1 MKRFGLVLTII
12 FGLVGSLL
20 ANPSVASDKLKVAF
34 VEFASTSGSSWV
46 RANGNA
52 TKYMEQHLPG
62 VEVTRVE
69 SIAEGPGVVSV
80 INSLIA
86 KGNKVIFANGY
97 GYGTFLPEVAKRHP
111 NVYFVSQMSDPHG
124 PKNVTS
130 YYGKLEQVRYL
141 EGVLAG
147 KMTKTNIIGFA
158 GGWPYPAVVS
168 GANAFALG
176 VQSVN
181 PNAKVIT
188 GWVNSWYD
196 PPKEKETADALLNAG
211 ADIVANHL
219 DSSATLLAAA
229 AKGKWGMTSNAS
241 WASAAPQAFLSGSAW
256 HWGPY
261 YVRLVKSVMEGKFE
275 SKRYLGSIGD
285 GTVVLLPYGPM
296 VTDEA
301 KAAVEEAK
309 KKIVSGELQVFA
321 GPLKDNEGKLRV
333 PAGQVV
339 SSEDAATKMNWLVAG
354 VQGSVK

>member
-1 MKRFGLVLTII
+1 
-12 FGLVGSLL
+12 
-20 ANPSVASDKLKVAF
+20 
-34 VEFASTSGSSWV
+34 
-46 RANGNA
+46 
-52 TKYMEQHLPG
+52 
-62 VEVTRVE
+62 
-69 SIAEGPGVVSV
+69 
-80 INSLIA
+80 
-86 KGNKVIFANGY
+86 
-97 GYGTFLPEVAKRHP
+97 
-111 NVYFVSQMSDPHG
+111 MSDPHG

-188 GWVNSWYD
+188 GWVNSWYN

-275 SKRYLGSIGD
+275 SKRYLGSLGD
-285 GTVVLLPYGPM
+285 GTVVSTTLRARGYGRS
-296 VTDEA
+296 EGGSGRG
-301 KAAVEEAK
+301 K
-309 KKIVSGELQVFA
+309 KE
-321 GPLKDNEGKLRV
+321 DRV
-333 PAGQVV
+333 
-339 SSEDAATKMNWLVAG
+339 W
-354 VQGSVK
+354 